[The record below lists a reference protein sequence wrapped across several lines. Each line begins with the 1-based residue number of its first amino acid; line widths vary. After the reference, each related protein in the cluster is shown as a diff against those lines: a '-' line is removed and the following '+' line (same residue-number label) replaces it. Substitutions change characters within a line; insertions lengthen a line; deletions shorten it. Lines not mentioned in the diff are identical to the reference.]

1 MIGSRG
7 NLQWSVRVASRSYRG
22 LLPGLCGLPRG
33 LMCGSPPGP
42 REQALRPKFSS
53 GATSISLLNFNIQIL
68 ISNKFQVGTAFR
80 ILNLPSLLSH
90 HSDSMARWPISSLW
104 QSFCSLT
111 LFLSFSSETLCFCF
125 RILKDGVVNY
135 LVSIF
140 HHFSCHAIPST
151 VIGYKIVPRLEVWKK
166 RSMKNS
172 PSLDVCCTE
181 TCNDQNTW

>member
-1 MIGSRG
+1 MISAGCLEDLSQVASR
-7 NLQWSVRVASRSYRG
+7 SVRVASRSHVRVASRSQG
-22 LLPGLCGLPRG
+22 
-33 LMCGSPPGP
+33 
-42 REQALRPKFSS
+42 QALRPKFSS
-53 GATSISLLNFNIQIL
+53 GATSISVLNFNIQIL

-80 ILNLPSLLSH
+80 ILDLPSLLSH
-90 HSDSMARWPISSLW
+90 HSDSMARWSISSLW

-172 PSLDVCCTE
+172 PPLDVCCTE